1 MEFVKL
7 EGNRSGYTPEQC
19 TDTLTVG
26 ALIEVLSQFDEDML
40 VYLKNDDGY
49 TYGHIDR
56 DEIWT
61 EEYEPEDEG

>member
-19 TDTLTVG
+19 PDTLTVG
-26 ALIEVLSQFDEDML
+26 ALIEVLSQFDEDMP
-40 VYLKNDDGY
+40 VSLKNDEGY

>member
-7 EGNRSGYTPEQC
+7 ESNRS
-19 TDTLTVG
+19 
-26 ALIEVLSQFDEDML
+26 
-40 VYLKNDDGY
+40 GY

-61 EEYEPEDEG
+61 EEYEPETDE

>member
-19 TDTLTVG
+19 PDTLTVG

-49 TYGHIDR
+49 TYGHFDR
-56 DEIWT
+56 DEILT